1 MKVLLVDDDQDQIM
15 VRSLLLERHGFLTAF
30 AGDRISAL
38 QLAETQK
45 PHCAIVDL
53 RLPTEEAGLRL
64 IRELKGLDAGIRII
78 VLTGANPRSLDTQP
92 EARLVDRVL
101 LKPSSSAILIE
112 HLKALAVQL
121 NGQGKPPG

>member
-1 MKVLLVDDDQDQIM
+1 MKVLLVDDDEDQIM
-15 VRSLLLERHGFLTAF
+15 VRSLLLERHGFPTAF
-30 AGDRISAL
+30 AGDLISAL

-53 RLPTEEAGLRL
+53 RLPTEEIGLRL

-78 VLTGANPRSLDTQP
+78 VLTGANPRALETQL
-92 EARLVDRVL
+92 EARLVDRVF
-101 LKPSSSAILIE
+101 LKPSPSAVLIE

-121 NGQGKPPG
+121 NGQGKLPG

>member
-1 MKVLLVDDDQDQIM
+1 MKVLLVDDDEDQIM
-15 VRSLLLERHGFLTAF
+15 VRSLLLERHGFPTAF
-30 AGDRISAL
+30 AGDLISAL

-53 RLPTEEAGLRL
+53 RLPTEEIGLRL

-78 VLTGANPRSLDTQP
+78 VLTGANPRALETQP
-92 EARLVDRVL
+92 EARLVDRVF
-101 LKPSSSAILIE
+101 LKPSPSAVLIE

-121 NGQGKPPG
+121 NGPGKLPG